1 MIITIGS
8 EGKCG
13 LGGGSRDGK
22 GSWKDEGN
30 GSKVYLHFSASPRP
44 SRTLFAIPFRLS
56 VLLMILSCGDLI
68 IIHINPLYAFNR
80 PKDNHPS
87 PAADPDF
94 GPADLPAA
102 IVRCPGGWLR

>member
-22 GSWKDEGN
+22 EYWKDEGN
-30 GSKVYLHFSASPRP
+30 GSKVYPYFSAASPHT
-44 SRTLFAIPFRLS
+44 SWNLFAVPYGLS

-68 IIHINPLYAFNR
+68 IIHINPTQCLQ
-80 PKDNHPS
+80 PS
-87 PAADPDF
+87 K
-94 GPADLPAA
+94 
-102 IVRCPGGWLR
+102 R

>member
-22 GSWKDEGN
+22 ESVKDEGN
-30 GSKVYLHFSASPRP
+30 GSKVYLYFSAASLHT
-44 SRTLFAIPFRLS
+44 SLTLFAIPCGLS

-68 IIHINPLYAFNR
+68 IIHINPTQCLQ
-80 PKDNHPS
+80 PS
-87 PAADPDF
+87 K
-94 GPADLPAA
+94 
-102 IVRCPGGWLR
+102 R